1 VRRRLLTLCAAAGAA
16 VVVGAGCGDDVD
28 AGEER
33 AEQVRAAGEAAG
45 LPDEVVDVL
54 VLAAE
59 GTDAT
64 FQVTY
69 AGSGGAALIVSQDPP
84 NRRVDVVS
92 GERVVESRVVRDG
105 TGYLCTPPPDEP
117 DGPLACSREEG
128 ALEAPGAFTSEAL
141 DAFREELV
149 SSLPDVDLSVEA
161 REVADVAATCL
172 VATPAAGP
180 TDASGPSVEALCL
193 SPEGAQLLVDAGGER
208 VVAEAY
214 STDVPDGT
222 FDV

>member
-1 VRRRLLTLCAAAGAA
+1 VRRRLLAPCAAVGVAM
-16 VVVGAGCGDDVD
+16 VVGAACGDDAD
-28 AGEER
+28 PGEER

-45 LPDEVVDVL
+45 LPDEVVEVL

-64 FQVTY
+64 FQITY
-69 AGSGGAALIVSQDPP
+69 AGSGGAALVVSQDPP

-92 GERVVESRVVRDG
+92 GETVVESRVVRDG

-128 ALEAPGAFTSEAL
+128 ALEAPGAFTAEAL
-141 DAFREELV
+141 DAFREDLA
-149 SSLPDVDLSVEA
+149 SSLPDLDLSVEA
-161 REVADVAATCL
+161 REVAGVAATCL
-172 VATPAAGP
+172 IATPVAGP
-180 TDASGPSVEALCL
+180 TDGSGPSVETLCL
-193 SPEGAQLLVDAGGER
+193 SPEGGQLLVDAGGER